1 MAKAKQSKETSLPV
15 IIALVFFVVSTI
27 GLGVFVYV
35 LYSDQEAKDAEVV
48 KSKKEVTDMRAAVKD
63 AELIARV
70 QRIFVGLEDGTGDQS
85 DLVIVQN
92 EVKEGSKAFLE
103 LKKLNDA
110 SKKRGPE
117 AAAAVA
123 AKFEAAVETYFKAL
137 AAANPMPPKLELA
150 SLFKE
155 SDFDIWPTD
164 LDDKKQLRAPKGNLL
179 DVAIRARYLRDIA
192 IRQTGEERQLYQKV
206 VDDVSAA
213 TKAYELSKKAYGDKA
228 IELPKDFDKKIADL
242 TKLVDALRDTY
253 RQKEAQTRSDVT
265 KRDEQIDVLKLDVRK
280 RDDEIARLRDNLT
293 VITAKTPKTDPF
305 AYDEPQGKITS
316 RLADNIVEINLGSNA
331 HVQTGLTFTVLPI
344 DFPQKGRVS
353 RMMKT
358 RVPDDRGNFKE
369 IELFVPKA
377 TIEVIEVLGPD
388 VSRARITSEYSDVR
402 DRALPGDLLYNSVWR
417 KGQADHVALI
427 GIFDINGDGSD
438 DIETVVRDLN
448 KMGIPVD
455 AYYDMKTRKYV
466 GKLTERTRYLVDGF
480 TPTPTQND
488 PNLDAKTK
496 LIGAMRA
503 ARDEA
508 AAKQITI
515 VPARD
520 FFGRT
525 GYKAK
530 IDVSD
535 DFINQAAAKYLG
547 GVGVEMPPDK

>member
-35 LYSDQEAKDAEVV
+35 LYSDQEAKDADVA
-48 KSKKEVTDMRAAVKD
+48 KSKKEVIDMRAAVKD
-63 AELIARV
+63 AELVARV
-70 QRIFVGLEDGTGDQS
+70 QRLFIGLDEGTGDQS
-85 DLVIVQN
+85 DLSIVQAD
-92 EVKEGSKAFLE
+92 VKEGSKAFLE

-110 SKKRGPE
+110 AKKRGPE
-117 AAAAVA
+117 AAAKVA
-123 AKFEAAVETYFKAL
+123 ENFEKAVETYVKAL
-137 AAANPMPPKLELA
+137 VAMNPMPPKLDFSALN
-150 SLFKE
+150 KE
-155 SDFDIWPTD
+155 NDFDIWSPE
-164 LDDKKQLRAPKGNLL
+164 LDDRKQLKAPKGNLL
-179 DVAIRARYLRDIA
+179 DVAIRSRILRDLA
-192 IRQTGEERQLYQKV
+192 IKQTGEERQLYQKV

-213 TKAYELSKKAYGDKA
+213 TKAYESAKKTYGDRA

-242 TKLVDALRDTY
+242 NKNLDKLRDDY
-253 RQKEAQTRSDVT
+253 RNNEATTRADLA
-265 KRDEQIDVLKLDVRK
+265 KRDEQIDALRLDVRR
-280 RDDEIARLRDNLT
+280 RDDDIKNLKDNLNT
-293 VITAKTPKTDPF
+293 ITAKTPKVDPF
-305 AYDEPQGKITS
+305 AYDAPQGKITA
-316 RLADNIVEINLGSNA
+316 RLADDIVEINLGSNA
-331 HVQTGLTFTVLPI
+331 HVQAGLTFTILPI

-353 RMMKT
+353 RMMKL

-388 VSRARITSEYSDVR
+388 VSRARITSEYSAIR

-438 DIETVVRDLN
+438 DIETVVHDLN

-455 AYYDMKTRKYV
+455 AYYDMKTKKYV
-466 GKLTERTRYLVDGF
+466 GKLTERTRYLVDGA
-480 TPTPTQND
+480 TPSPTASD

-496 LIGAMRA
+496 LIGAMKL

-508 AAKQITI
+508 TAKQITI

-535 DFINQAAAKYLG
+535 DYINQAASKYLG
-547 GVGVEMPPDK
+547 GVGATEMPPP

>member
-1 MAKAKQSKETSLPV
+1 M
-15 IIALVFFVVSTI
+15 
-27 GLGVFVYV
+27 
-35 LYSDQEAKDAEVV
+35 
-48 KSKKEVTDMRAAVKD
+48 
-63 AELIARV
+63 
-70 QRIFVGLEDGTGDQS
+70 
-85 DLVIVQN
+85 
-92 EVKEGSKAFLE
+92 
-103 LKKLNDA
+103 
-110 SKKRGPE
+110 
-117 AAAAVA
+117 
-123 AKFEAAVETYFKAL
+123 
-137 AAANPMPPKLELA
+137 
-150 SLFKE
+150 
-155 SDFDIWPTD
+155 
-164 LDDKKQLRAPKGNLL
+164 
-179 DVAIRARYLRDIA
+179 
-192 IRQTGEERQLYQKV
+192 
-206 VDDVSAA
+206 
-213 TKAYELSKKAYGDKA
+213 
-228 IELPKDFDKKIADL
+228 
-242 TKLVDALRDTY
+242 VDALRDTY
-253 RQKEAQTRSDVT
+253 RKNEANTRAEVT

-280 RDDEIARLRDNLT
+280 RDDEIARLRDNLA
-293 VITAKTPKTDPF
+293 VINAKTPKTDPF
-305 AYDEPQGKITS
+305 AYDAPQGKITS

-331 HVQTGLTFTVLPI
+331 HVQTGLTFTILPI

-353 RMMKT
+353 RMMKV
-358 RVPDDRGNFKE
+358 RVPDDRGHFKE

-417 KGQADHVALI
+417 KGQADHVALM

-480 TPTPTQND
+480 TPTPTPND
-488 PNLDAKTK
+488 PNLEAKTK
-496 LIGAMRA
+496 LIGAMKA

-535 DFINQAAAKYLG
+535 DYINQAASKYLG
-547 GVGVEMPPDK
+547 GVGATEMPPP